1 MKSIME
7 EASSIIKAI
16 EKAWIQAGQ
25 PQEFSIKIFEEPQ
38 KNFIGMTIRSAKVG
52 IFFADSTPQK
62 PKKAKALTVPVAASP
77 VKTTKPELKR
87 APKKPE
93 IVSAPPVPHVTP
105 VTTPTITPITTDL
118 PTGQTKPIVW
128 SDPMVQDVQQWLA
141 RTLELLHKPTG
152 IFTLQPSH
160 FHLKITFS
168 EPIFDDKNREK
179 QLFSSLATLFL
190 QMLKQKYKRPLR
202 GYKIILISSL

>member
-52 IFFADSTPQK
+52 IFFSDTPVQK
-62 PKKAKALTVPVAASP
+62 PKKAKVVPTAATPQAIKSQP
-77 VKTTKPELKR
+77 KPEVKR
-87 APKKPE
+87 VPKKLEVPDIQQE
-93 IVSAPPVPHVTP
+93 VSQELFHQHTQLQQVDQ
-105 VTTPTITPITTDL
+105 TIE
-118 PTGQTKPIVW
+118 QTKPVVW
-128 SDPMVQDVQQWLA
+128 SESMIQDIHKWLT
-141 RTLELLHKPTG
+141 RTLELLHKPTD
-152 IFTLQPSH
+152 IFTLEQNH
-160 FHLKITFS
+160 FHLRIIFQA
-168 EPIFDDKNREK
+168 PIFDEKTREK

-202 GYKIILISSL
+202 GYKLVLIGA